1 MYCGG
6 QKDEDEKTLSGRES
20 FVERGAKAVMPQAC
34 LPLQPGTASQMIFM
48 MTRVEEKL
56 GSLTDWEH
64 GPPLKITDHD
74 FKNFFKL
81 W

>member
-48 MTRVEEKL
+48 MTRVEAKL
-56 GSLTDWEH
+56 GRDDDETLVLKTVPGVEVLT
-64 GPPLKITDHD
+64 
-74 FKNFFKL
+74 F
-81 W
+81 

>member
-20 FVERGAKAVMPQAC
+20 FVERGAKAAMPQAC

-56 GSLTDWEH
+56 GRGDDEWLVV
-64 GPPLKITDHD
+64 
-74 FKNFFKL
+74 
-81 W
+81 